1 MMKTLSQAD
10 QDRIAQAVAQAEKT
24 TAGEI
29 HCVLAPEVGGD
40 REDAM
45 AWGAAAALLL
55 PPIALFL
62 GLRLDHPFPGWP
74 LAQWQ
79 AAHGAL
85 ADLTM
90 RTAVSNYITLQALV
104 FIITALVVS
113 IPPIRRLITP
123 RPLKAARVKR
133 AAVAHFLAQGMHLTR
148 NRTGVLIFAALA
160 EHRVEVIADEGIHAA
175 APTAVWDEVVSDLVA
190 GLKSG
195 RIADGFVAA
204 ITRTGA
210 VLAAHV
216 PPRPGDANELPDGL
230 TILPR

>member
-1 MMKTLSQAD
+1 MKTLSQAD

-55 PPIALFL
+55 PPIALFF
-62 GLRLDHPFPGWP
+62 GLNLESPLPGWP
-74 LAQWQ
+74 LTEWR
-79 AAHGAL
+79 AAHGAIVDL
-85 ADLTM
+85 AVT
-90 RTAVSNYITLQALV
+90 TAVSNYIALQALV
-104 FIITALVVS
+104 FIVTAMVVS
-113 IPPIRRLITP
+113 IPPVRRLITP

-133 AAVAHFLAQGMHLTR
+133 AATTHFLAQGLHLTR
-148 NRTGVLIFAALA
+148 ERTGVLIFAALA

-175 APTAVWDEVVSDLVA
+175 APKAVWDEVVADMVA

-204 ITRTGA
+204 IARAGA
-210 VLAAHV
+210 ILATHV
-216 PPRPGDANELPDGL
+216 PPRPDDVNELPDGL
-230 TILPR
+230 TVLPR